1 MSIQRVISRQE
12 LMVRRIHRL
21 IQQEN
26 FKELKK
32 ILRDSRPEDIAAC
45 LAGLNDEEKL
55 SVFILLPPGTAG
67 SVLNET
73 DLGSENYLLQN
84 ISDEKLASIL
94 SLLPDDEAVDIL
106 EQMEE
111 ERRELLLG
119 KVKESAGIEKLMY
132 YDPKSAGGIMATQFI
147 AVTQEDT
154 VKSVLGKI
162 RRFKADDPDLYHVIY
177 VIDEE
182 HQLLGFITL
191 PALLK
196 TNPQKKIKT
205 IFNRNPI
212 RVQPTVDQE
221 EVARLVSMY
230 NLINLPVVDEGN
242 KLIGVIY
249 VEDVIDVINDEATE
263 DFYKFAGIND
273 EEQTDS
279 RSVIYNSR
287 VRLPWLLT
295 TLVGSLFAS
304 LIITNFQTTL
314 EKVMALA
321 AFMPVITAMSGNVG
335 VQSSSV
341 VIRGL
346 ATGRIALQSLGK
358 IIFREMRIGM
368 TIGGITGLLLGVV
381 VHFWKSSVSVID
393 IGLAVGAALFCA
405 MTVAATIGS
414 FIPFL
419 LQKMNIDPAIATG
432 PFVTTF
438 NDITGLI
445 IYFVTASSLL
455 NLLPG

>member
-1 MSIQRVISRQE
+1 MSIQRVITKQE
-12 LMVRRIHRL
+12 LLIRRIHRL

-32 ILRDSRPEDIAAC
+32 ILRDNRPEDIAAC
-45 LAGLNDEEKL
+45 LAGLDDEEKL
-55 SVFILLPPGTAG
+55 SVFILLPAGTAG
-67 SVLNET
+67 NVLNET
-73 DLGSENYLLQN
+73 DLVSEAYLIKN

-111 ERRELLLG
+111 ERRDLLLS
-119 KVKESAGIEKLMY
+119 KVKESSGIERLMH
-132 YDPKSAGGIMATQFI
+132 YDSKSAGGIMATQFI

-154 VKSVLGKI
+154 VKSVLGRI

-182 HQLLGFITL
+182 QQLLGFVTL

-196 TNPQKKIKT
+196 SNPQKKIKN

-212 RVQPTVDQE
+212 RVQPSVDQE

-242 KLIGVIY
+242 RLIGVVY

-263 DFYKFAGIND
+263 DFYKFAGIN
-273 EEQTDS
+273 EEDQTDS
-279 RSVIYNSR
+279 RSVLHNSR

-295 TLVGSLFAS
+295 TLAGSLLAS
-304 LIITNFQTTL
+304 MIITSFQVTL
-314 EKVMALA
+314 EKIMALA

-346 ATGRIALQSLGK
+346 ATGSIALQSLGRV
-358 IIFREMRIGM
+358 IFREFRIGM
-368 TIGGITGLLLGVV
+368 TIGGISGLMLGVI
-381 VHFWKSSVSVID
+381 VHFWKSSVSIID

-414 FIPFL
+414 LIPFL
-419 LQKMNIDPAIATG
+419 LEKMNIDPAIATG

-445 IYFVTASSLL
+445 IYFLTASSLL
-455 NLLPG
+455 KFAA